1 MSRNNIIV
9 GIDIGSSNVRTVIA
23 QNIAN
28 EEAPRII
35 GVGIAPSSGVRK
47 GIVVDVE
54 DMTSAIGNSI
64 SAAELMAGAKVESVS
79 VSIGGTEIDFQNS
92 KGVVAVGKADGE
104 VMESDISRVIDAAQT
119 ISIPPNR
126 EILHIIPKS
135 YRLDDQ
141 DNIKDPLG
149 MSGVRL
155 EVDALVIEG
164 FSGHIKN
171 LNKSVAQN
179 EIEINS
185 LILSPLAA
193 ANAVLDKKQKELGVA
208 MVDIGGATTSVAVF
222 EEGDLIHLAI
232 LPIGANHI
240 TNDVAIGLRTS
251 IETAEKIKMEYGCAF
266 SNTVDKNEDIDLSQI
281 DSQEEGEVSRYHVA
295 EIIEARLEEIFDMIG
310 KELKKIGKSGLLPA
324 GIVIVGG
331 GSKLPQIVEFAK
343 DSLGLPAQIGYPV
356 RLGGILDKVD
366 DPSFAVSIGL
376 ILWAQEENTRERSQ
390 GGRGMSGIK
399 SLGNLTDNFGDIAKK
414 AKKMFR
420 RFLP

>member
-1 MSRNNIIV
+1 MSKNDNIIV
-9 GIDIGSSNVRTVIA
+9 GLDVGSANVRTIIA
-23 QNIAN
+23 QSIPD
-28 EEAPRII
+28 EDIPRII
-35 GVGIAPSSGVRK
+35 GVGVAPSSGARK
-47 GIVVDVE
+47 GVVIDVE
-54 DMTSAIGNSI
+54 DMANSI
-64 SAAELMAGAKVESVS
+64 KESVAAAELMAGKKISTVIA
-79 VSIGGTEIDFQNS
+79 SIGGTGIDFQNS

-104 VMESDISRVIDAAQT
+104 VIESDIARVVDAAQT

-149 MSGVRL
+149 MNGVRL

-171 LNKSVAQN
+171 LNRSIEQN
-179 EIEINS
+179 EIEAHS

-208 MVDIGGATTSVAVF
+208 LVDIGGATTSVSVF

-232 LPIGANHI
+232 LPVGANHI

-251 IETAEKIKMEYGCAF
+251 IETAEKIKLEYGCAF
-266 SNTVDKNEDIDLSQI
+266 ANTVGKNEDIDLSEI
-281 DSQEEGEVSRYHVA
+281 DSQEEGAVSRFHVA
-295 EIIEARLEEIFDMIG
+295 EIIEARLEEIFDLVG
-310 KELKKIGKSGLLPA
+310 RELKKIGKAGLLPA
-324 GIVIVGG
+324 GIVLAGG

-366 DPSFAVSIGL
+366 DPSFSVAIGL
-376 ILWAQEENTRERSQ
+376 ILWAQEEGAHKNPTGDGS
-390 GGRGMSGIK
+390 GMKWLGDFSSVIK
-399 SLGNLTDNFGDIAKK
+399 TISDKMQKWMKK
-414 AKKMFR
+414 
-420 RFLP
+420 FLP